1 MNRVSTNTERKEL
14 ETNKGTL
21 RAKYQL
27 ILKIFVM
34 KIKENE
40 VANNNEKKIMGI
52 NKTSDS
58 NKIRIVML
66 DFSKPRILKTRF
78 W

>member
-14 ETNKGTL
+14 ETNKRTL
-21 RAKYQL
+21 RLKYQL
-27 ILKIFVM
+27 ILNIFVM
-34 KIKENE
+34 KIKENK

-52 NKTSDS
+52 NKTNDS